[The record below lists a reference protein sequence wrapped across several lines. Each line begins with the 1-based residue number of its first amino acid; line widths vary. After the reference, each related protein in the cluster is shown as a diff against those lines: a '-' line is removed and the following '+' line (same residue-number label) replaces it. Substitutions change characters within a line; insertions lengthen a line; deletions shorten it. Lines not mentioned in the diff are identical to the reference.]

1 MTEDDDILAAEYAL
15 GLLDE
20 AERETARKRIAEDG
34 RLKGRVDWWRE
45 RLEGLSDACHAEP
58 SASLWSRIDASLP
71 LNDNAV
77 VLLGRW
83 RAAAIAAMLM
93 VAVLG
98 TAMFLRPVPS
108 PVRPA
113 TPSAETPVLLATL
126 AGNGGVAATIAY
138 DSAAARLTI
147 VPGVLDNSQRDAEL
161 WIIPEGGKPHSL
173 GTINP
178 IQPTSKQA
186 PVAVRDLIARG
197 ATLAITLEPRG
208 GSATGN
214 ATGPIVATGKISGA

>member
-20 AERETARKRIAEDG
+20 AERETARKRIAEDD
-34 RLKGRVDWWRE
+34 RLEGRVDWWRE
-45 RLEGLSDACHAEP
+45 RLEGLSDACNAEP

-77 VLLGRW
+77 VLLSRW

-98 TAMFLRPVPS
+98 TFLFLRPVPS

-113 TPSAETPVLLATL
+113 TPSAQTPALLASL
-126 AGNGGVAATIAY
+126 AGKGGVAATIAY
-138 DSAAARLTI
+138 DSNAKRLVI
-147 VPGVLDNSQRDAEL
+147 APGVLDTSERDAEL
-161 WIIPEGGKPHSL
+161 WIIPAGGTPRSL

-178 IQPTSKQA
+178 IEPTSNRA
-186 PVAVRDLIARG
+186 RENARAFIARG
-197 ATLAITLEPRG
+197 ATFAITLEPRG
-208 GSATGN
+208 GSPSGKP
-214 ATGPIVATGKISGA
+214 TGPIVATGKIGGV